1 MHVVLHKLLSL
12 ERTTEAM
19 KKRLPTGPN
28 HEQSGESLLHLHCLT
43 AYLTTGHSEHL
54 VERSDG
60 SPLMELH
67 QVVQAA
73 VTLVLPDDDAL
84 SVI

>member
-1 MHVVLHKLLSL
+1 MFFPHFLI
-12 ERTTEAM
+12 
-19 KKRLPTGPN
+19 
-28 HEQSGESLLHLHCLT
+28 

-54 VERSDG
+54 VERYDG

-67 QVVQAA
+67 QLVQTA
-73 VTLVLPDDDAL
+73 VSLVLPNDDAL